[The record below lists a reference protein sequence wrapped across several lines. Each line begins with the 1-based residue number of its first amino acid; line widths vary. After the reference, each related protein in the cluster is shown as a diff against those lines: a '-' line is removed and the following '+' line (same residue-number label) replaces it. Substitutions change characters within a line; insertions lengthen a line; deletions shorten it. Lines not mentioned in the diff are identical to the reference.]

1 MNLEK
6 RIKAFVQLGNY
17 LRTKFSNEQQQKI
30 KEAKI
35 ENQWFTVDNINNAII
50 NWGDLLTDEI
60 LRKWLNPYDLVEQKS
75 RKSKI

>member
-30 KEAKI
+30 KK
-35 ENQWFTVDNINNAII
+35 FT
-50 NWGDLLTDEI
+50 LLKD
-60 LRKWLNPYDLVEQKS
+60 
-75 RKSKI
+75 